1 MTLLN
6 FDGRYKD
13 NNFLKKSY
21 LMASL
26 VRVGIGM
33 SASVYSF
40 LDFVI
45 DQGWN
50 PPSND
55 SECDRQVLT
64 MFGKFVREV
73 WNG

>member
-1 MTLLN
+1 
-6 FDGRYKD
+6 
-13 NNFLKKSY
+13 
-21 LMASL
+21 MASL